1 MKQYYVYI
9 RFNNSTNTDTLYK
22 TEVTATNTTT
32 AMTCGINKFFNT
44 HPTEVHGNITRVKAA
59 LKG

>member
-9 RFNNSTNTDTLYK
+9 RFNSNANIATLYK

-32 AMTCGINKFFNT
+32 AMTWGINKFFNT
-44 HPTEVHGNITRVKAA
+44 HPAEVHGNIVRVKAA